1 MRPRL
6 CSVPL
11 NGSFSCL
18 PPPLQ
23 ARWRVDLHFMEWES
37 TESQLFHTVRGSHRK
52 GRSCSC
58 PPGTIQFLWVCRE
71 VVHSKGSLLPA
82 GPAGLARGG
91 TEPPQ
96 SLHSTDLGSNWQ
108 PGSAGA
114 DRWYNCAHVAI
125 ANQGAGFLPA
135 RTHTAAAAGAVRG
148 VPGLAAVLRARQCAA
163 NPRPGEGR
171 RPAGF
176 MSGR

>member
-1 MRPRL
+1 M
-6 CSVPL
+6 
-11 NGSFSCL
+11 
-18 PPPLQ
+18 
-23 ARWRVDLHFMEWES
+23 
-37 TESQLFHTVRGSHRK
+37 
-52 GRSCSC
+52 
-58 PPGTIQFLWVCRE
+58 
-71 VVHSKGSLLPA
+71 HSKGSLLPA

-91 TEPPQ
+91 TKPPQ

-114 DRWYNCAHVAI
+114 DPWYNCAHVAI

-148 VPGLAAVLRARQCAA
+148 MPGLAAVLQARQRAA

-176 MSGR
+176 TSGR